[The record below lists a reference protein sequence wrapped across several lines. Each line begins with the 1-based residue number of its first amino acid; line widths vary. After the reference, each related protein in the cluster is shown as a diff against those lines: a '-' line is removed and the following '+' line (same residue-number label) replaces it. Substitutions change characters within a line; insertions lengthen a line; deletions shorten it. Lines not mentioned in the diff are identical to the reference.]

1 MPRISLSP
9 KFIKETIQLFREKS
23 LKELIFG
30 KKVCFSAREVELVEW
45 IKRHP
50 SEFKQQG
57 GRQGVFVKID
67 PIHKGAGTV
76 YLLPNRLGDEMR
88 ESILIFDDDVKIT
101 QGPDLWVYL
110 STNGNIK
117 KEGLGEFIDLG
128 LMKGNKGGQTY
139 VILSPIVDLAH
150 YRSTVIWCKQFSV
163 LFSFATLT

>member
-30 KKVCFSAREVELVEW
+30 KKVFFSAGEVGLMEW

-50 SEFKQQG
+50 SEFKKQG
-57 GRQGVFVKID
+57 GRQGLFVKID
-67 PIHKGAGTV
+67 PIHKGNGTA
-76 YLLPNRLGDEMR
+76 YLLPNRLGDETR
-88 ESILIFDDDVKIT
+88 ESILVFDDDVKIT

-110 STNGNIK
+110 STNDNVK

-128 LMKGNKGGQTY
+128 LIKGNKGGQSY
-139 VILSPIVDLAH
+139 VISSTIANLGH
-150 YRSTVIWCKQFSV
+150 YRSTVILCKQFSV